1 MINAMAISN
10 NFTSAVGP
18 GYQTSL
24 SVKVGEGLLRKDLSM
39 LSKGGLLALTVVASI
54 AFPPL
59 GIGMLISTAL
69 GEGNLYTYL
78 SEKIRGMLI
87 ESDKA
92 RVTLDVKE
100 GVAIINKSI
109 EAYKLVK
116 TQMDSIHS
124 EGSELEQELS
134 KMLRDSPFRHMI
146 NHYLSFSEEYEH
158 NKPLID
164 IARTF
169 LSLTEIYDTYVSL
182 YAAIDQQKLKVENK
196 DELEG
201 AIKRLGEQIGLNEE
215 GIQYHLKKGHK
226 YD

>member
-1 MINAMAISN
+1 M
-10 NFTSAVGP
+10 
-18 GYQTSL
+18 
-24 SVKVGEGLLRKDLSM
+24 R
-39 LSKGGLLALTVVASI
+39 SKGGLLALTIVASI

-78 SEKIRGMLI
+78 SEKIKGMLI

-124 EGSELEQELS
+124 EGSELEQKLS
-134 KMLRDSPFRHMI
+134 KMLRGSPVRHMI

-182 YAAIDQQKLKVENK
+182 YAAIDQQKLKVESNLQLK
-196 DELEG
+196 SALLELDPELNWSREG
-201 AIKRLGEQIGLNEE
+201 VYNHLNT
-215 GIQYHLKKGHK
+215 GVV
-226 YD
+226 